1 MNNMKNLLLNITVNR
16 VLTGVSRR
24 AKSPLT
30 VRQTT
35 LFSDLVKSLRDEPLV
50 RVTQYLDH
58 LVGNGIVQKTEGLLG
73 ELPLS
78 YWERD
83 YRDSGN
89 GSVSTDAPSNNRDT
103 DTTVKTLPAGS
114 TIQSFH
120 GDSHAVLMPV
130 DPDTGLPVDY
140 MEGQC
145 GTFKIVQESGPHIRA
160 QYESIFSKKS

>member
-24 AKSPLT
+24 AKSPLS

-35 LFSDLVKSLRDEPLV
+35 LFSDLIKSLRDEPLV

-58 LVGNGIVQKTEGLLG
+58 LVGNGIVQKTEGLFG

-78 YWERD
+78 YWEED
-83 YRDSGN
+83 YRDSGDESASTTPPNN
-89 GSVSTDAPSNNRDT
+89 GDT